1 MPEMK
6 YYVNREFY
14 TDGKFLYNCHISK
27 KIVNYTVVEEMED
40 IRIVGVIEPTSV
52 VEFPTHFNGKKIKSI
67 EHYVVY
73 KKGERFPEN
82 IDTFVNIPCEC
93 TGGWLGGKIPN
104 NHYLIETKDLFVEK
118 IRIGNIGLSTFAFS
132 GVDVEQVEFLSPLC
146 EIPYGFF
153 YNCTSLKN
161 VVLPQGV
168 KRIRS
173 SAFYACKNLKNIILT
188 DSITKIATYAF
199 YNSGIE
205 MVVLPPHLETITQYT
220 FRECMNLKYVVIPPT
235 VKSISHYAF
244 YKSNN
249 ITIVSLTGSAAH
261 NFAKKNCI
269 EFIKI
274 EQFAD
279 MFINAK
285 NRRD

>member
-1 MPEMK
+1 MSEMK
-6 YYVNREFY
+6 YYVNRELY

-27 KIVNYTVVEEMED
+27 KLENCIVVEEMDD

-73 KKGERFPEN
+73 KKGEEFPAN
-82 IDTFVNIPCEC
+82 VNDCINIPSEYI
-93 TGGWLGGKIPN
+93 GGWLGGKIPN
-104 NHYLIETKDLFVEK
+104 NHYLIETKDIFVEK
-118 IRIGNIGLSTFAFS
+118 IRIGNIRLSTFAFS

-146 EIPYGFF
+146 EIPYGLF
-153 YNCTSLKN
+153 YNCTSLRN

-173 SAFYACKNLKNIILT
+173 SAFFACKNLKSIILP

-199 YNSGIE
+199 YNSGVE
-205 MVVLPPHLETITQYT
+205 MVILPPHLETITQYT
-220 FRECMNLKYVVIPPT
+220 FRECMNLKYVVISPT
-235 VKSISHYAF
+235 VKSISQYAF
-244 YKSNN
+244 YKSDN
-249 ITIVSLTGSAAH
+249 ITIVSLTDSVAH

-269 EFIKI
+269 EFIKT

-285 NRRD
+285 NRRC